1 MRVSIRKQLLTLFM
15 PVLFGLII
23 LSAIVSY
30 WLVSTY
36 SSESF
41 DKDLISSADSVVGRL
56 RVKQGKIV
64 VDLPPAAI
72 AILKHDASDK
82 LYYRVIG
89 SNGERITGDVD
100 LPAPST
106 TLKVDEPEVKTAR
119 LGGKEIRVAEIKVDV
134 DEPDGG
140 TVIVQVAET
149 TNVRTL
155 FQQKLLL
162 SIAIPQLLVLAV
174 GLIAV
179 WYGVTKIL
187 TPLRMLQSQIRSRSQ
202 SDLSA
207 VTDTDVPEEVL
218 PLVDAINQ
226 LLSRLREDLK
236 AHKRFI
242 ANAAHQLRTPLAGLK
257 TYSSIGS
264 EMSEAED
271 LKHIVKE
278 LDSGIDRASRM
289 VGQMLALARTDGG
302 DQTTT
307 QKTQLDLNFVV
318 SDVTSELVERAVMKN
333 LELIYES
340 SQEPAVIIGEQTGLR
355 NLVVNL
361 IENALLYTPEG
372 GKVKIQVINNGRV
385 TLRVQ
390 DTGAGIAPEERN
402 KVFERFYRI
411 DGTSGSGSGLGLSIV
426 REVANA
432 HNAEV
437 SIESANGHS
446 GTIVTVDFPSNNG
459 LNPQN

>member
-89 SNGERITGDVD
+89 SDGKRIIGDAD

-119 LGGKEIRVAEIKVDV
+119 LRGKEIRVAEIQVDV

-162 SIAIPQLLVLAV
+162 SIAIPQLLVLTV

-187 TPLRMLQSQIRSRSQ
+187 TPLRMLQAQIRSRSQ
-202 SDLSA
+202 SELSA
-207 VTDTDVPEEVL
+207 VTSTDVPEEVL

-289 VGQMLALARTDGG
+289 VGQMLALARTDAG
-302 DQTTT
+302 DQTIT

-333 LELIYES
+333 LELVYES

-361 IENALLYTPEG
+361 IENALLYTPNG
-372 GKVKIQVINNGRV
+372 GKVKVQVINNGRV

-390 DTGAGIAPEERN
+390 DTGTGIAPEERN

-411 DGTSGSGSGLGLSIV
+411 DGTAGSGSGLGLSIV

-437 SIESANGHS
+437 SIESPSGSS
-446 GTIVTVDFPSNNG
+446 GTIVTVEFPSSNG
-459 LNPQN
+459 MK

>member
-82 LYYRVIG
+82 FYYRVIG
-89 SNGERITGDVD
+89 SDGGRITGDAD

-119 LGGKEIRVAEIKVDV
+119 LSGKEIRVAEIKVDV

-162 SIAIPQLLVLAV
+162 SIAIPQLLVLTV
-174 GLIAV
+174 GLVAV

-187 TPLRMLQSQIRSRSQ
+187 TPLRMLQAQIRSRSQ

-307 QKTQLDLNFVV
+307 QKH
-318 SDVTSELVERAVMKN
+318 
-333 LELIYES
+333 
-340 SQEPAVIIGEQTGLR
+340 
-355 NLVVNL
+355 NL
-361 IENALLYTPEG
+361 I
-372 GKVKIQVINNGRV
+372 
-385 TLRVQ
+385 
-390 DTGAGIAPEERN
+390 
-402 KVFERFYRI
+402 
-411 DGTSGSGSGLGLSIV
+411 
-426 REVANA
+426 
-432 HNAEV
+432 
-437 SIESANGHS
+437 
-446 GTIVTVDFPSNNG
+446 
-459 LNPQN
+459 

>member
-89 SNGERITGDVD
+89 SDGKRIIGDAD

-119 LGGKEIRVAEIKVDV
+119 LRGKEIRVAEIQVDV

-162 SIAIPQLLVLAV
+162 SIAIPQLLVLTV

-187 TPLRMLQSQIRSRSQ
+187 TPLRMLQAQIRSRSQ
-202 SDLSA
+202 SELSA
-207 VTDTDVPEEVL
+207 VTSTDVPEEVL

-289 VGQMLALARTDGG
+289 VGQMLALARTDAG
-302 DQTTT
+302 DQTIT

-333 LELIYES
+333 LELVYES

-361 IENALLYTPEG
+361 IENALLYTPNG
-372 GKVKIQVINNGRV
+372 GKVKVQVINNGRV
-385 TLRVQ
+385 ALRVQ
-390 DTGAGIAPEERN
+390 DTGTGIAPEERN

-411 DGTSGSGSGLGLSIV
+411 DGTAGSGSGLGLSIV

-437 SIESANGHS
+437 SIESPNGSS
-446 GTIVTVDFPSNNG
+446 GTIVTVEFPSSNG
-459 LNPQN
+459 KK

>member
-36 SSESF
+36 SNESF

-64 VDLPPAAI
+64 LDLPPAAI

-89 SNGERITGDVD
+89 SDGKRITGDAD

-162 SIAIPQLLVLAV
+162 SIAIPQLLVLTV

-187 TPLRMLQSQIRSRSQ
+187 TPLRMLQAQIRSRSQ

-207 VTDTDVPEEVL
+207 VTDTDVPGEVL

-302 DQTTT
+302 DQTIT

-333 LELIYES
+333 LELVYES
-340 SQEPAVIIGEQTGLR
+340 SQEPAVIVGEQTGLR

-361 IENALLYTPEG
+361 IENALLYTPNG
-372 GKVKIQVINNGRV
+372 GKVKVQVINNGRV

-411 DGTSGSGSGLGLSIV
+411 DGTAGSGSGLGLSIV

-437 SIESANGHS
+437 SIESPNGNS
-446 GTIVTVDFPSNNG
+446 GTIVTVEFPSTTV
-459 LNPQN
+459 

>member
-89 SNGERITGDVD
+89 RDGKRIIGDAD

-119 LGGKEIRVAEIKVDV
+119 LRGKEIRVAEIQVDV

-162 SIAIPQLLVLAV
+162 SIAIPQLLVLTV

-187 TPLRMLQSQIRSRSQ
+187 TPLRMLQAQIRSRSQ
-202 SDLSA
+202 SELSA
-207 VTDTDVPEEVL
+207 VTSTDVPEEVL

-289 VGQMLALARTDGG
+289 VGQMLALARTDAG
-302 DQTTT
+302 DQTIT
-307 QKTQLDLNFVV
+307 QKTQLDLSFVV

-333 LELIYES
+333 LELVYES

-361 IENALLYTPEG
+361 IENALLYTPNG
-372 GKVKIQVINNGRV
+372 GKVKVQVINNGRV
-385 TLRVQ
+385 ALRVQ
-390 DTGAGIAPEERN
+390 DTGTGIAPEERN

-411 DGTSGSGSGLGLSIV
+411 DGTAGSGSGLGLSIV

-437 SIESANGHS
+437 SIESPNGSS
-446 GTIVTVDFPSNNG
+446 GTIVTVEFPSSNG
-459 LNPQN
+459 KK